1 MSNVSTHPTP
11 VHRNVDLWLRRGSDT
26 HPESTK
32 TKCKAEKVAD
42 VAIQLSAGL
51 VIWYVINRKE
61 PKEGKTD
68 TETLCLQRLGSE
80 VTPPSLKSTDWWTD
94 PSGLGTVHGLVGKR
108 SFLRWFE
115 LMKISPATP
124 RWEEIQN

>member
-1 MSNVSTHPTP
+1 M
-11 VHRNVDLWLRRGSDT
+11 DLWLRRGSDT

-42 VAIQLSAGL
+42 KAIQLSAGL

-68 TETLCLQRLGSE
+68 TDFVFAEARIRGNTSESE
-80 VTPPSLKSTDWWTD
+80 V
-94 PSGLGTVHGLVGKR
+94 HRLVD
-108 SFLRWFE
+108 
-115 LMKISPATP
+115 
-124 RWEEIQN
+124 

>member
-1 MSNVSTHPTP
+1 M
-11 VHRNVDLWLRRGSDT
+11 DLWLRRGSDA
-26 HPESTK
+26 HPESTE

-80 VTPPSLKSTDWWTD
+80 VAPLSLKSTEWWTD
-94 PSGLGTVHGLVGKR
+94 PSGLGTGRELVGNFREIR
-108 SFLRWFE
+108 SLV
-115 LMKISPATP
+115 
-124 RWEEIQN
+124 